1 MIWGFA
7 TKAMQA
13 YQFLEGLEAN
23 RRAREQEQR
32 VIQSMEEAERV
43 RRFVENPEASGLLGD
58 GRLGNLQ
65 DAAAEGMLI
74 LLGFSLV
81 VLRARQFFITAMRIC

>member
-13 YQFLEGLEAN
+13 YQFLEGMEAN
-23 RRAREQEQR
+23 RRAREQEER
-32 VIQSMEEAERV
+32 VIQSMEEADQV

-58 GRLGNLQ
+58 GRLGTPQ
-65 DAAAEGMLI
+65 DAAAEGMFDLQG
-74 LLGFSLV
+74 LFL
-81 VLRARQFFITAMRIC
+81 